1 MKRALITGIS
11 GQDGAYLS
19 QLLLNKGYEV
29 YGTSRKKSES
39 RQEKLGLLGIEDKV
53 NLLPMSLHEFTN
65 IHRVIEK
72 SRPDEIY
79 HLGAQSF
86 VGLSFEEPLYTADI
100 TALGTLRILE
110 TIRTFNPKIKFYQA
124 SSSEMY
130 GKAMSIPQKEDTRF
144 HPRSPYAI
152 SKLFAHWSTVNFRES
167 FGMFT
172 CSGILFNHE
181 SPLRGSEF
189 VTRKI
194 TSSVARIK
202 QGLQDQILLG
212 NLEARRDWGFAPEYV
227 EAMWLMLQQPDPDD
241 YIIATG
247 KSHSIRDFV
256 EIAFSIVGINIE
268 WTGEGINQEGR
279 DSKSGKILVS
289 VNPDFFRP
297 AEVNNTVGD
306 YTKAREKLGWT
317 PKTSFEELVRIM
329 VEHDLKHVEA
339 NYPF

>member
-19 QLLLNKGYEV
+19 QLLLKKGYEV
-29 YGTSRKKSES
+29 YGTSRQKSES

-65 IHRVIEK
+65 IRRVIEK
-72 SRPDEIY
+72 SQPDEIY

-86 VGLSFEEPLYTADI
+86 VGLSFEEPLYTADV

-130 GKAMSIPQKEDTRF
+130 GKAMSLPQKEDTRF

-152 SKLFAHWSTVNFRES
+152 SKLFAHWSAVNFRES
-167 FGMFT
+167 FNIFT

-202 QGLQDQILLG
+202 QGLQDRIWLG
-212 NLEARRDWGFAPEYV
+212 NMEARRDWGFAPEYV
-227 EAMWLMLQQPDPDD
+227 EAMWLMMQQPDPDD

-256 EIAFSIVGINIE
+256 ETAFNVVGINIE
-268 WTGEGINQEGR
+268 WDGEGINEEGR

-289 VNPDFFRP
+289 INPDFFRP

-329 VEHDLKHVEA
+329 VEHDLEHTEST
-339 NYPF
+339 PPC